1 MKELRAMLRLRKR
14 LKSRKPE
21 FRRYCWDRKLKLRRK
36 SWRKPRG
43 LDNAMR
49 LEYGGKWSGRKRVK
63 VGFKSPSAVRG
74 LHPSGYEDVL
84 VYSLKDLEKLN
95 PERQA
100 VRIASCVGLRKRLE
114 IEKKANEMGL
124 KILNP
129 SR

>member
-1 MKELRAMLRLRKR
+1 MNLKTLLRLRKR

-63 VGFKSPSAVRG
+63 IGFRSPKAIRG
-74 LHPSGYEDVL
+74 AHPSGYREVL
-84 VYSLKDLEKLN
+84 VYNPAQLDLIDAKT
-95 PERQA
+95 QA
-100 VRIASCVGLRKRLE
+100 IRIASCVGLKKRIA
-114 IEKKANEMGL
+114 IESKAKEMGI

>member
-1 MKELRAMLRLRKR
+1 MSIRTLLRLRKR

-63 VGFKSPSAVRG
+63 IGFRGPKTVRG
-74 LHPSGYEDVL
+74 LHPSGYEEVL
-84 VYSLKDLEKLN
+84 VYNEKQLEKVDPN
-95 PERQA
+95 RQA
-100 VRIASCVGLRKRLE
+100 IRIASCVGLRKRVL
-114 IEKKANEMGL
+114 IESKAKEKGI

-129 SR
+129 LR

>member
-1 MKELRAMLRLRKR
+1 MKMRALLRLRKR

-49 LEYGGKWSGRKRVK
+49 IEYGGKWSGRKRVK

-84 VYSLKDLEKLN
+84 VYSPKEIEKLD
-95 PERQA
+95 PKRHA

-114 IEKKANEMGL
+114 IEKKANEMGF
-124 KILNP
+124 KVLNP

>member
-1 MKELRAMLRLRKR
+1 MRSLLKLRKM

-49 LEYGGKWSGRKRVK
+49 IEYGGKWSGRKRVK
-63 VGFKSPSAVRG
+63 IGYKTPKAVRG

-84 VYSLKDLEKLN
+84 VYSAKELEKLN
-95 PERQA
+95 PEKQA
-100 VRIASCVGLRKRLE
+100 IRIASCVGLRRRLE
-114 IEKKANEMGL
+114 IEKRASELGL

>member
-1 MKELRAMLRLRKR
+1 MKALLRLRKR

-84 VYSLKDLEKLN
+84 VYSPKDLEKLD
-95 PERQA
+95 PKRQA
-100 VRIASCVGLRKRLE
+100 VRIASCVGLKKRLE

>member
-1 MKELRAMLRLRKR
+1 MRALLRLRKR

-49 LEYGGKWSGRKRVK
+49 IEYGGKWSGRKRVK
-63 VGFKSPSAVRG
+63 VGFKSPLAVRG

-84 VYSLKDLEKLN
+84 VYTPKDLEKLD
-95 PERQA
+95 PKRQA

>member
-1 MKELRAMLRLRKR
+1 MKALLRLRKR

-74 LHPSGYEDVL
+74 LHPSGYEDML
-84 VYSLKDLEKLN
+84 VYSPKDLEKLD
-95 PERQA
+95 PKRQA
-100 VRIASCVGLRKRLE
+100 VRIASCVGLKKRLE

>member
-1 MKELRAMLRLRKR
+1 MKALLRLRKR

-21 FRRYCWDRKLKLRRK
+21 FKRYCWDRKLKLRRK

-63 VGFKSPSAVRG
+63 VGFKSPLAVRG

-84 VYSLKDLEKLN
+84 VYTPKDLEKLD
-95 PERQA
+95 PKRQA
-100 VRIASCVGLRKRLE
+100 VRIASCVGLKKRLE

>member
-1 MKELRAMLRLRKR
+1 MKALLRLRRR

-63 VGFKSPSAVRG
+63 VGFKSPTAVRG

-84 VYSLKDLEKLN
+84 VYNPKDLEKLD
-95 PERQA
+95 PKRQA